1 MYVLKVHIS
10 TFSDFRFHF
19 IGTLIL
25 YSIKMYFIFG
35 TIMKLQRSFQRLI
48 FFVQLN
54 LANIKRS
61 TVVNISLSESDGRV
75 R

>member
-1 MYVLKVHIS
+1 
-10 TFSDFRFHF
+10 
-19 IGTLIL
+19 
-25 YSIKMYFIFG
+25 MYFIFG

-61 TVVNISLSESDGRV
+61 TIVNISLSESDGWV